1 MTHAEP
7 ALLASL
13 DGTRIPLLDVSCDA
27 IADNLVFEATFRQRY
42 RNDAADPIEAVY
54 TFPLPS
60 DAILL
65 GLACTLGDRRLIG
78 VVAARKQAEQQYEDA
93 IDAGNSAVLLERS
106 DSGLYTV
113 SLGNLL
119 PGEEATIEV
128 RYGQLLKFA
137 QGSVRIAIPTTI
149 APRFG
154 NPQGTGIAPHAIPE
168 TDLAADY
175 PARFT
180 VTLRGD
186 LATGQVSSPA
196 HAARIE
202 KEGDAVVVS
211 ASGALDRDFIVN
223 VDGLAGR
230 PLCTLAPDGD
240 GWVAI
245 CAFLPE
251 IRQGAADD
259 RPRRVKILV
268 DCSGSM
274 SGDSIAQARAAVL
287 RLLDGLAPEDWVSVS
302 AFGTRHEHQRN
313 GFACAG
319 AAHLEA
325 CRRWARALDA
335 TMGGTNMRSALRSVF
350 ELGDE
355 RSRDADVILI
365 TDGEVWETDEIV
377 ATAREFDQRVFA
389 VGVGSSPAESL
400 LATLADATVGAAE
413 FVSPNESIEAATL
426 RLAERTRQ
434 PRARDIRIAW
444 PAQPD
449 WQPNLPGT
457 LFGGQTLHAIARFG
471 QRPTGEVTLRWA
483 DDEARSLALALEGA
497 SVAAPEAD
505 GPARIAA
512 GLAVATQPK
521 NERAVFAE
529 RYQLVTADTSM
540 VLVLERAEA
549 EKAEG
554 LPRTVKVKQMLAAG
568 WGGVGSVV
576 DAAPIMA
583 ASAMP
588 MAELD
593 RPTVWKSARPSPMR
607 GDMMSYEP
615 RDAFALREFMRAN
628 GGDAWASWPDALVL
642 RVNDL
647 WARDGSLPAQL
658 DSIADVVPDEILR
671 ELRALVLRFGFD
683 EGTAVAVLVHGLAEA
698 GVTPAIDRGAARAAR
713 RVAQGHPA
721 EVLDG
726 LTNLVT
732 LKRQP
737 AGLNLEGK

>member
-65 GLACTLGDRRLIG
+65 GLACTLGDRRLTG

-106 DSGLYTV
+106 DNGLYTV

-137 QGSVRIAIPTTI
+137 QGSVRIGIPTTI

-154 NPQGTGIAPHAIPE
+154 DPLATSIAPHAVPE

-180 VTLRGD
+180 VALRGH
-186 LATGQVSSPA
+186 LAKGQVDCPA
-196 HAARIE
+196 HEARIE

-245 CAFLPE
+245 CSFLPE
-251 IRQGAADD
+251 VRQGAAAD

-274 SGDSIAQARAAVL
+274 AGDSIAQARAAVL
-287 RLLDGLAPEDWVSVS
+287 RLLDDLGPEDWVSVS
-302 AFGTRHEHQRN
+302 AFGSRYEHQRS
-313 GFACAG
+313 GFARAG
-319 AAHLEA
+319 ESHLEA

-335 TMGGTNMRSALRSVF
+335 NMGGTNMRSALRSVF
-350 ELGDE
+350 ELGGE
-355 RSRDADVILI
+355 RSRDADVVLI

-400 LATLADATVGAAE
+400 LARLADATGGAAE
-413 FVSPNESIEAATL
+413 FVSPSESIEAATL

-434 PRARDIRIAW
+434 PRARDLRVVW
-444 PAQPD
+444 PAQPE
-449 WQPNLPGT
+449 WQPALPGT
-457 LFGGQTLHAIARFG
+457 VFGGQTLHAIARFA
-471 QRPTGEVTLRWA
+471 QRPAGEVTLHWA
-483 DDEARSLALALEGA
+483 DDETRSLALALEGA
-497 SVAAPEAD
+497 SVAAPDAY

-512 GLAVATQPK
+512 GLAVPAQPK
-521 NERAVFAE
+521 SGRAGFAE
-529 RYQLVTADTSM
+529 RYQLITADTSM
-540 VLVLERAEA
+540 VLVLERAEG

-568 WGGVGSVV
+568 WGGAGSVV
-576 DAAPIMA
+576 MSADLA
-583 ASAMP
+583 ASSLL
-588 MAELD
+588 MAEIDDSRVLFSR
-593 RPTVWKSARPSPMR
+593 RPAMLTDIATPDESFDSLEPSVFQLKQ
-607 GDMMSYEP
+607 DE
-615 RDAFALREFMRAN
+615 DLE
-628 GGDAWASWPDALVL
+628 DSWPWVL
-642 RVNDL
+642 ADRVNTY
-647 WARDGSLPAQL
+647 WARSGALPVDLESVSGAL
-658 DSIADVVPDEILR
+658 PEAMLED
-671 ELRALVLRFGFD
+671 LRALAIAQGIT
-683 EGTAVAVLVHGLAEA
+683 EGAVIAALIQMMAEA
-698 GVTPAIDRGAARAAR
+698 GFAPPIDRGAARAAR
-713 RVAQGHPA
+713 RVVQAQPTA
-721 EVLDG
+721 VKIG
-726 LTNLVT
+726 LARIIAN
-732 LKRQP
+732 RP
-737 AGLNLEGK
+737 

>member
-27 IADNLVFEATFRQRY
+27 FADNLVFEATFRQRY
-42 RNDAADPIEAVY
+42 RNDSADPIEAVY

-65 GLACTLGDRRLIG
+65 GLACTLGDKRLAG

-93 IDAGNSAVLLERS
+93 IDDGNSAVLLERT
-106 DSGLYTV
+106 DNGLYTV

-154 NPQGTGIAPHAIPE
+154 DPLAAGLAPHAIPE

-186 LATGQVSSPA
+186 LAKGQVDCPA
-196 HAARIE
+196 HAARID
-202 KEGDAVVVS
+202 KEGDAVVIS
-211 ASGALDRDFIVN
+211 ARGALDRDFVVN

-251 IRQGAADD
+251 IRQGVAAD

-274 SGDSIAQARAAVL
+274 AGDSIAQARAAVL
-287 RLLDGLAPEDWVSVS
+287 RLLDGLSPEDWVSVS
-302 AFGTRHEHQRN
+302 AFGTRYEHQRN
-313 GFACAG
+313 GFARAG
-319 AAHLEA
+319 EAHLEA

-335 TMGGTNMRSALRSVF
+335 KLGGTNMRSALRSVF
-350 ELGDE
+350 ELGGE
-355 RSRDADVILI
+355 RSRDADVVLI

-400 LATLADATVGAAE
+400 LATLADASGGAAE

-434 PRARDIRIAW
+434 PRARDVRVAW
-444 PAQPD
+444 PAEPD
-449 WQPNLPGT
+449 WQPKLPGT
-457 LFGGQTLHAIARFG
+457 LFGGQTLHAIARFAE
-471 QRPTGEVTLRWA
+471 RPAGHATLYWV
-483 DDEARSLALALEGA
+483 DDEPRSLALSLQAA
-497 SVAAPEAD
+497 STAPAEAD

-512 GLAVATQPK
+512 GHAVQAQPTPQ
-521 NERAVFAE
+521 RPAFAE
-529 RYQLVTADTSM
+529 RYQLVTEDTSM
-540 VLVLERAEA
+540 VLTLTRAEG

-568 WGGVGSVV
+568 WGGAGSVV
-576 DAAPIMA
+576 DTSSLMA
-583 ASAMP
+583 ACEMP

-593 RPTVWKSARPSPMR
+593 RPTMWKSARSSPARDVMA
-607 GDMMSYEP
+607 SYED
-615 RDAFALREFMRAN
+615 RDAFALPDFLPPPD
-628 GGDAWASWPDALVL
+628 GDAWASWPDALIS
-642 RVNDL
+642 RINDL
-647 WARDGSLPAQL
+647 WARDGALPVRFDA
-658 DSIADVVPDEILR
+658 IADVLPRPILR
-671 ELRALVLRFGFD
+671 TLQTLVSVYVVD
-683 EGTAVAVLVHGLAEA
+683 EAAVVAGLVHELAEA
-698 GVTPAIDRGAARAAR
+698 AVTPEIDRGAARAAR
-713 RVAQGHPA
+713 RAAQAVPA
-721 EVLDG
+721 AALPA
-726 LTNLVT
+726 
-732 LKRQP
+732 LKRFSALKP
-737 AGLNLEGK
+737 RPLKRTSEGW